1 MKARHKKRAA
11 GGAAMSESDTPLDA
25 GGNPNVKKEAAE
37 RKRGGR
43 SMKAEGGPPKNR
55 IDKYK
60 RGGRATGGRTGSDK
74 NPLTS
79 AANVKHVGSTAG
91 SECK

>member
-1 MKARHKKRAA
+1 MSRARHKKKAS
-11 GGAAMSESDTPLDA
+11 GGAAMSDKVLDA
-25 GGNPNVKKEAAE
+25 GGNPNVKAEAAE

-91 SECK
+91 TECD